1 MRQILATGL
10 FPSRHVRSCSKT
22 GLAVRLNA
30 NITQIQ
36 ISLKSEFTKASC
48 RLVCRGLRRRKD
60 LTKII
65 EFLIRKTL
73 ILFPFSYDNGSVR
86 PPDEQFIKN
95 LSEDLKSWEE
105 TLNQEAEHFT
115 GETLLSREDEL
126 YQMNREVDGWTDVA
140 LKVNK

>member
-1 MRQILATGL
+1 MCT
-10 FPSRHVRSCSKT
+10 
-22 GLAVRLNA
+22 
-30 NITQIQ
+30 
-36 ISLKSEFTKASC
+36 
-48 RLVCRGLRRRKD
+48 GLRRRKD

-65 EFLIRKTL
+65 EFLIRKKL

>member
-1 MRQILATGL
+1 M
-10 FPSRHVRSCSKT
+10 
-22 GLAVRLNA
+22 
-30 NITQIQ
+30 
-36 ISLKSEFTKASC
+36 
-48 RLVCRGLRRRKD
+48 CRGLRRRKD

-115 GETLLSREDEL
+115 GETLLSCEDEL